1 MALRQ
6 KIRLE
11 VEDGDPIEVVAD
23 GRDVRTYESWSRKSA
38 LREPMS
44 VTMLTYLGY
53 AAAKRQGMLDE
64 KWETFSARCIDVKG
78 LADDDE
84 EEAADPTPPTRRSRG
99 GGSS

>member
-1 MALRQ
+1 MAMRQ
-6 KIRLE
+6 KIRLT

-23 GRDVRTYESWSRKSA
+23 GRDVRTYEAWSRKSA

-44 VTMLTYLGY
+44 VTMLTYMGY

-64 KWETFSARCIDVKG
+64 KWDVFNARCIDVTG
-78 LADDDE
+78 LGSDDE
-84 EEAADPTPPTRRSRG
+84 DEPDPTTRTRKSRG